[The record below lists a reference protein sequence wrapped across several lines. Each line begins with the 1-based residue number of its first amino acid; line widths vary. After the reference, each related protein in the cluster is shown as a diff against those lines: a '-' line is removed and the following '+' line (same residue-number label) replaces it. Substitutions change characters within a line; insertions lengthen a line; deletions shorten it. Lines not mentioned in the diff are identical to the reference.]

1 MSKGE
6 LNRLNTESKARGISQ
21 RARKRQKPRSANVG
35 TLQMEEQLI
44 VVSSDEV
51 VLRWCHGHGERPRDI
66 RDGCGDLREAREVVV
81 AGLGRLLSKRVEVLV
96 FALELIVVEVE
107 RLAVLAGFVCT
118 TVSVGSKLAQCT

>member
-1 MSKGE
+1 
-6 LNRLNTESKARGISQ
+6 
-21 RARKRQKPRSANVG
+21 
-35 TLQMEEQLI
+35 
-44 VVSSDEV
+44 V
-51 VLRWCHGHGERPRDI
+51 VLRWCHGHGKGPRDI

-81 AGLGRLLSKRVEVLV
+81 SGLGRLLSKRVEVLV